1 MAKKEASKKSRK
13 QNEDKDFSKEPFE
26 RSPEGLARRVSK
38 FEGRKN
44 ASKNSDRDFSYTQ
57 NRELSWLQ
65 FNMRVLDE
73 AFDPSVPVFERLK
86 FVSIFASNLDEWF
99 MIRIGGLSELAAL
112 KHQPRDNKSNLTP
125 SEQLEKIFKQ
135 LPGMLDRHEEAF
147 HRTEAALAQEG
158 LIRVTP
164 ATATETDSAAMARYF
179 RQRLSPIIS
188 PLIVDPR
195 HPFPNLRNGL
205 LYVMCSLDGPDEKGL
220 LGMVEVP
227 PTLERVITLSSG
239 SQTSRYTLLEDVII
253 ANLGDCFGSYVPTSA
268 CTIRVTRNADIDPDG
283 EGVEEEEDYRQH
295 MKKVLKRRQR
305 LEPVRLEMSAPT
317 PFDESLTNFIRKEL
331 KLSRERVSNVEIPL
345 DLSYVYDLEDLLP
358 KRVASKLVFQ
368 PFEPQLSPL
377 VEQGKP
383 MRQQV
388 MDHDILLF
396 YPYESMSPLLDLL
409 REASNDDDCISVK
422 ITLYRVAKQ
431 SRLCES
437 LIAAAE
443 NGKDVTVL
451 MELRARF
458 DEANNIQ
465 WAERLESAGCTVI
478 YGSEGFKC
486 HSKICQITYHEGG
499 KISRIT
505 CLGTGNFNEKTAR
518 LYSDFM
524 LLTSHEGIGNDGNAF
539 FRNLSIGNLAGTYA
553 YLGVAPTGLKPL
565 IMRGIDREIA
575 RARAGMPAQV
585 FLKMNSLTDRDV
597 IDKIAHASQA
607 GVRVIMVIRGICCI
621 RPGIKGL
628 TDNVHVHQIV
638 GRLLEHSRVYAFGA
652 DVDTIYLSSAD
663 MMTRN
668 TERRVEIAYPV
679 LDPICRKMVVSYMNL
694 QLADNVKARILTQ
707 NDTWKRVERSEDDP
721 AIDCQQLMIELAY
734 RRSSNATQG
743 RKAALYPISVVM
755 PTLPQGGLHD
765 LLVMSGSAET
775 HPRLATEADPAV
787 HDTAENNLQDT
798 TTEPDVEK
806 EDTSERVAP
815 TVAASEVPSTS
826 AAEPPT
832 SEHETPGVQSEA
844 TQPSVSSEPT
854 TNEAVVESSDKD
866 VVSESSATIAGAQ
879 ADKQDISV
887 QVESQHQ
894 GRFVTAFA
902 LIGLGIKTLFR
913 GTDNK

>member
-13 QNEDKDFSKEPFE
+13 QTDDKDLSLEPFE

-44 ASKNSDRDFSYTQ
+44 AGKHSERDFSYTQ

-73 AFDPSVPVFERLK
+73 AFDPTVPLFERLK

-99 MIRIGGLSELAAL
+99 MIRIGGLSELATL

-125 SEQLEKIFKQ
+125 SEQLENIFKQ
-135 LPGMLDRHEEAF
+135 LPEMLDRHEEAF

-164 ATATETDSAAMARYF
+164 ATATEADITAMTRYF

-227 PTLERVITLSSG
+227 PTLDRVISLSSG

-253 ANLGDCFGSYVPTSA
+253 ANLGECFGSYVPTSA
-268 CTIRVTRNADIDPDG
+268 CIIRVTRNADIDPDG

-305 LEPVRLEMSAPT
+305 LEPVRLEMSSFA

-331 KLSRERVSNVEIPL
+331 KLSRERVSHVEIPL

-486 HSKICQITYHEGG
+486 HSKICQITYHESG

-575 RARAGMPAQV
+575 RAQAGMPAQV

-597 IDKIAHASQA
+597 IDKIAYASQA
-607 GVRVIMVIRGICCI
+607 GVRVIMIIRGICCI
-621 RPGIKGL
+621 RPGIKGI
-628 TDNVHVHQIV
+628 TNNVHVHQIV

-679 LDPICRKMVVSYMNL
+679 LDPICRKMVISYMNL

-707 NDTWKRVERSEDDP
+707 NGTWKRVERNEDDP
-721 AIDCQQLMIELAY
+721 AIDSQQLMIELAY
-734 RRSSNATQG
+734 RRSSNAISG

-755 PTLPQGGLHD
+755 PKLPQGGLHD

-787 HDTAENNLQDT
+787 HET
-798 TTEPDVEK
+798 
-806 EDTSERVAP
+806 EDTDARVEITEAP
-815 TVAASEVPSTS
+815 LTQEVASDAATETASSPQSTEDITPVNES
-826 AAEPPT
+826 VVEQKT
-832 SEHETPGVQSEA
+832 SE
-844 TQPSVSSEPT
+844 SVSSEASSNPDEVEEIVEPIIET
-854 TNEAVVESSDKD
+854 VEIEGPVESHTNEPSD
-866 VVSESSATIAGAQ
+866 IAAI
-879 ADKQDISV
+879 DL
-887 QVESQHQ
+887 HHR
-894 GRFVTAFA
+894 GRFATAFA

-913 GTDNK
+913 GTNNKQS

>member
-13 QNEDKDFSKEPFE
+13 QTDDKDLSLEPFE

-44 ASKNSDRDFSYTQ
+44 AGKHSERDFSYTQ

-73 AFDPSVPVFERLK
+73 AFDPTVPLFERLK

-99 MIRIGGLSELAAL
+99 MIRIGGLSELATL

-125 SEQLEKIFKQ
+125 SEQLENIFKQ
-135 LPGMLDRHEEAF
+135 LPEMLDRHEEAF

-164 ATATETDSAAMARYF
+164 ATATEADITAMTRYF

-227 PTLERVITLSSG
+227 PTLDRVISLSSG

-253 ANLGDCFGSYVPTSA
+253 ANLGECFGSYVPTSA
-268 CTIRVTRNADIDPDG
+268 CIIRVTRNADIDPDG

-305 LEPVRLEMSAPT
+305 LEPVRLEMSSFA

-331 KLSRERVSNVEIPL
+331 KLSRERVSHVEIPL

-486 HSKICQITYHEGG
+486 HSKICQITYHESG

-575 RARAGMPAQV
+575 RAQAGMPAQV

-597 IDKIAHASQA
+597 IDKIAYASQA
-607 GVRVIMVIRGICCI
+607 GVRVIMIIRGICCI
-621 RPGIKGL
+621 RPGIKGI

-679 LDPICRKMVVSYMNL
+679 LDPICRKMVISYMNL

-707 NDTWKRVERSEDDP
+707 NGTWKRVERNEDDP
-721 AIDCQQLMIELAY
+721 AIDSQQLMIELAY
-734 RRSSNATQG
+734 RRSSNAISG

-755 PTLPQGGLHD
+755 PKLPQGGLHD

-775 HPRLATEADPAV
+775 HPRLATEADPVV
-787 HDTAENNLQDT
+787 HETEDTDARVEITEAPLTQEVASDTAAETVSSPQS
-798 TTEPDVEK
+798 TEDITPVNESVVEQK
-806 EDTSERVAP
+806 
-815 TVAASEVPSTS
+815 ASE
-826 AAEPPT
+826 
-832 SEHETPGVQSEA
+832 
-844 TQPSVSSEPT
+844 SVSSEASSNPDEVEEIVEPIIET
-854 TNEAVVESSDKD
+854 VEIEGPVETHTNEPSDIEAID
-866 VVSESSATIAGAQ
+866 L
-879 ADKQDISV
+879 
-887 QVESQHQ
+887 HHR
-894 GRFVTAFA
+894 GRFATAFA

-913 GTDNK
+913 GTNNKQS

>member
-1 MAKKEASKKSRK
+1 
-13 QNEDKDFSKEPFE
+13 
-26 RSPEGLARRVSK
+26 
-38 FEGRKN
+38 
-44 ASKNSDRDFSYTQ
+44 
-57 NRELSWLQ
+57 
-65 FNMRVLDE
+65 
-73 AFDPSVPVFERLK
+73 
-86 FVSIFASNLDEWF
+86 
-99 MIRIGGLSELAAL
+99 
-112 KHQPRDNKSNLTP
+112 
-125 SEQLEKIFKQ
+125 
-135 LPGMLDRHEEAF
+135 
-147 HRTEAALAQEG
+147 
-158 LIRVTP
+158 
-164 ATATETDSAAMARYF
+164 
-179 RQRLSPIIS
+179 
-188 PLIVDPR
+188 
-195 HPFPNLRNGL
+195 
-205 LYVMCSLDGPDEKGL
+205 
-220 LGMVEVP
+220 
-227 PTLERVITLSSG
+227 
-239 SQTSRYTLLEDVII
+239 
-253 ANLGDCFGSYVPTSA
+253 
-268 CTIRVTRNADIDPDG
+268 
-283 EGVEEEEDYRQH
+283 
-295 MKKVLKRRQR
+295 
-305 LEPVRLEMSAPT
+305 
-317 PFDESLTNFIRKEL
+317 
-331 KLSRERVSNVEIPL
+331 
-345 DLSYVYDLEDLLP
+345 
-358 KRVASKLVFQ
+358 
-368 PFEPQLSPL
+368 
-377 VEQGKP
+377 

-486 HSKICQITYHEGG
+486 HSKICQITYHESG

-575 RARAGMPAQV
+575 RAQAGMPAQV

-597 IDKIAHASQA
+597 IDKIAYASQA
-607 GVRVIMVIRGICCI
+607 GVRVIMIIRGICCI
-621 RPGIKGL
+621 RPGIKGI
-628 TDNVHVHQIV
+628 TNNVHVHQIV

-679 LDPICRKMVVSYMNL
+679 LDPICRKMVISYMNL

-707 NDTWKRVERSEDDP
+707 NGTWKRVERNEDDP
-721 AIDCQQLMIELAY
+721 AIDSQQLMIELAY
-734 RRSSNATQG
+734 RRSSNAISG

-755 PTLPQGGLHD
+755 PKLPQGGLHD

-787 HDTAENNLQDT
+787 HET
-798 TTEPDVEK
+798 
-806 EDTSERVAP
+806 EDTDARVEITEAP
-815 TVAASEVPSTS
+815 LTQEVASDIAAETVSSPQSTEDITPVNESVVEQKASE
-826 AAEPPT
+826 
-832 SEHETPGVQSEA
+832 
-844 TQPSVSSEPT
+844 SVSSEASSNPDEVEEIVEPIIET
-854 TNEAVVESSDKD
+854 VEIEGPVESHTNKPSD
-866 VVSESSATIAGAQ
+866 IAAI
-879 ADKQDISV
+879 DL
-887 QVESQHQ
+887 HHR
-894 GRFVTAFA
+894 GRFATAFA
-902 LIGLGIKTLFR
+902 LIVLGIKTLFR
-913 GTDNK
+913 GTNNKQS

>member
-13 QNEDKDFSKEPFE
+13 QTDDKDLSLEPFE

-44 ASKNSDRDFSYTQ
+44 AGKHSERDFSYTQ

-73 AFDPSVPVFERLK
+73 AFDPTVPLFERLK

-99 MIRIGGLSELAAL
+99 MIRIGGLSELATL

-125 SEQLEKIFKQ
+125 SEQLENIFKQ
-135 LPGMLDRHEEAF
+135 LPEMLDRHEEAF

-164 ATATETDSAAMARYF
+164 ATATEADITAMTRYF

-227 PTLERVITLSSG
+227 PTLDRVISLSSG

-253 ANLGDCFGSYVPTSA
+253 ANLGECFGSYVPTSA
-268 CTIRVTRNADIDPDG
+268 CIIRVTRNADIDPDG

-305 LEPVRLEMSAPT
+305 LEPVRLEMSSFA

-331 KLSRERVSNVEIPL
+331 KLSRERVSHVEIPL

-486 HSKICQITYHEGG
+486 HSKICQITYHESG

-575 RARAGMPAQV
+575 RAQAGMPAQV

-597 IDKIAHASQA
+597 IDKIAYASQA
-607 GVRVIMVIRGICCI
+607 GVRVIMIIRGICCI
-621 RPGIKGL
+621 RPGIKGI
-628 TDNVHVHQIV
+628 TNNVHVHQIV

-679 LDPICRKMVVSYMNL
+679 LDPICRKMVISYMNL

-707 NDTWKRVERSEDDP
+707 NGTWKRVERNEDDP
-721 AIDCQQLMIELAY
+721 AIDSQQLMIELAY
-734 RRSSNATQG
+734 RRSSNAISG

-755 PTLPQGGLHD
+755 PKLPQGGLHD

-787 HDTAENNLQDT
+787 HET
-798 TTEPDVEK
+798 
-806 EDTSERVAP
+806 EDTDARVEITEAP
-815 TVAASEVPSTS
+815 LTQEVASDAATETASSPQSTEDITPVNES
-826 AAEPPT
+826 VVEQKT
-832 SEHETPGVQSEA
+832 SE
-844 TQPSVSSEPT
+844 SVSSEASSNPDEVEEIVEPIIET
-854 TNEAVVESSDKD
+854 VEIEGPVESHTNKPSD
-866 VVSESSATIAGAQ
+866 IAAI
-879 ADKQDISV
+879 DL
-887 QVESQHQ
+887 HHR
-894 GRFVTAFA
+894 GRFATAFA

-913 GTDNK
+913 GTNNKQS

>member
-13 QNEDKDFSKEPFE
+13 QNDEKDLSLEPFE

-44 ASKNSDRDFSYTQ
+44 AGKHSERDFSYTQ

-73 AFDPSVPVFERLK
+73 AFDPTVPLFERLK

-99 MIRIGGLSELAAL
+99 MIRIGGLSELATL

-135 LPGMLDRHEEAF
+135 LPEMLDRHEEAF

-164 ATATETDSAAMARYF
+164 ATATEADITAMTRYF

-227 PTLERVITLSSG
+227 PTLDRVIPLSSG

-253 ANLGDCFGSYVPTSA
+253 ANLSECFGSYVPTSA
-268 CTIRVTRNADIDPDG
+268 CIIRVTRNADIDPDG

-305 LEPVRLEMSAPT
+305 LEPVRLEMSSFA
-317 PFDESLTNFIRKEL
+317 PFDESLTSFIRKEL
-331 KLSRERVSNVEIPL
+331 KLSRERVSHVEIPL

-486 HSKICQITYHEGG
+486 HSKICQITYHESG

-575 RARAGMPAQV
+575 RAQAGMPAQV

-597 IDKIAHASQA
+597 IDKIAYASQA
-607 GVRVIMVIRGICCI
+607 GVRVIMIIRGICCI
-621 RPGIKGL
+621 RPGIKGI
-628 TDNVHVHQIV
+628 TNNVHVHQIV

-679 LDPICRKMVVSYMNL
+679 LDPICRKMVISYMNL

-707 NDTWKRVERSEDDP
+707 NGTWKRVERNEDDP
-721 AIDCQQLMIELAY
+721 AIDSQQLMIELAY
-734 RRSSNATQG
+734 RRSSNAISG

-755 PTLPQGGLHD
+755 PKLPQGGLHD

-787 HDTAENNLQDT
+787 HET
-798 TTEPDVEK
+798 
-806 EDTSERVAP
+806 EDTDARVEITEAP
-815 TVAASEVPSTS
+815 LTQEVASDIAAETVSSPQSTEDITPVNESVVEQKASE
-826 AAEPPT
+826 
-832 SEHETPGVQSEA
+832 
-844 TQPSVSSEPT
+844 SVSSEASSNPDEVEEIVEPIIET
-854 TNEAVVESSDKD
+854 VEIEGPVESHTNKPSD
-866 VVSESSATIAGAQ
+866 IAAI
-879 ADKQDISV
+879 DL
-887 QVESQHQ
+887 HHR
-894 GRFVTAFA
+894 GRFATAFA
-902 LIGLGIKTLFR
+902 LIVLGIKTLFR
-913 GTDNK
+913 GTNNKQS